1 MSPPL
6 KKALDV
12 LTVGEPMALF
22 SALTPGRLD
31 EVTDWRRS
39 TAGAELNVAIGLAR
53 LGLKVGYLSRV
64 GDDSFG
70 RGVLA
75 ALAREGVSREWVR
88 VDAAHRTGFMLKAR
102 AEQGA
107 DPAIEYHRAGSAA
120 SHLGVA
126 DAPGADCAHGWL
138 HLSGVAAAVSDSLRE
153 LVLELAVRARAA
165 GRRVSFDPN
174 LRPQLWPSPAAM
186 ASAINTLA
194 AHADLVMP
202 GLAEGRFL
210 TGLKRPEEIA
220 DWYLDHGAQQVA
232 IKLGPQGA
240 YVSERGGP
248 RGLLPGIAVA
258 QVIDTVGAG
267 DGFAVGVISG
277 LIDGLPLDQAAERGN
292 RIGARVVQF
301 PGDSDGLPTRAQL
314 GA

>member
-1 MSPPL
+1 M
-6 KKALDV
+6 

-22 SALTPGRLD
+22 SALTPGRLED
-31 EVTDWRRS
+31 VTEWRRS
-39 TAGAELNVAIGLAR
+39 IAGAELNVAIGLAR

-64 GDDSFG
+64 GQDSFG
-70 RGVLA
+70 RSVLA
-75 ALAREGVSREWVR
+75 ALAREGVSGALVR
-88 VDAAHRTGFMLKAR
+88 VDATQRTGFMLKSR
-102 AEQGA
+102 AVQGA

-120 SHLGVA
+120 SHLSIA
-126 DAPGADCAHGWL
+126 DVPGKACAYGWL
-138 HLSGVAAAVSDSLRE
+138 HLSGVAAGVSESLRE

-174 LRPQLWPSPAAM
+174 LRPQLWASPEAM
-186 ASAINTLA
+186 ARAINA
-194 AHADLVMP
+194 ISAQADLVLP

-210 TGLKRPEEIA
+210 SGLQRPEEIA
-220 DWYLDHGAQQVA
+220 AWYLDQGAKQVA

-240 YVSERGGP
+240 CVAERGGAH
-248 RGLLPGIAVA
+248 GIVPGIAVA
-258 QVIDTVGAG
+258 QVVDTVGAG

-277 LIDGLPLDQAAERGN
+277 LIDGLPLDQAAARGN

-301 PGDSDGLPTRAQL
+301 PGDSEGLPTRAEL

>member
-1 MSPPL
+1 MSSSV

-22 SALTPGRLD
+22 SALMPGPLD

-64 GDDSFG
+64 GNDSFG

-102 AEQGA
+102 AEHGA

-126 DAPGADCAHGWL
+126 DAPGANCVHGWL

-174 LRPQLWPSPAAM
+174 LRPQLWASPEAM
-186 ASAINTLA
+186 SRAIHALSAQ
-194 AHADLVMP
+194 ADLVMP

-210 TGLKRPEEIA
+210 TGLRHPEEIA
-220 DWYLDHGAQQVA
+220 TWYLDRGAHQVA
-232 IKLGPQGA
+232 VKLGPQGA
-240 YVSERGGP
+240 YVAERGGP
-248 RGLLPGIAVA
+248 RGLLPGIAA
-258 QVIDTVGAG
+258 PQVVDTVGAG

-301 PGDSDGLPTRAQL
+301 PGDSEGLPTRAQL